1 MTYTEYFQIVRS
13 ASELSDEVFATHW
26 MLMPCISSIPGTDE
40 ANLDTTKGVLKALH
54 KRLNQRLP
62 EIRALAGLSQAGLA
76 HRFGIPVAT
85 VQNWE
90 TRDCCPIYVRLMMLE
105 LFGQWNPVTDM
116 GVSASASR

>member
-13 ASELSDEVFATHW
+13 ASELSGEVFATHW
-26 MLMPCISSIPGTDE
+26 MLMPCISSIPGTNE
-40 ANLDTTKGVLKALH
+40 ATPDTTKAVLKALH
-54 KRLNQRLP
+54 KRLNQSLP

-90 TRDCCPIYVRLMMLE
+90 ARDCGPIYVRLMMLE

-116 GVSASASR
+116 GVSASAGR

>member
-26 MLMPCISSIPGTDE
+26 MLMSCISSIPGTNE
-40 ANLDTTKGVLKALH
+40 ANPDTTKAVLKALH

-90 TRDCCPIYVRLMMLE
+90 ARDCCPIYARLMIME
-105 LFGQWNPVTDM
+105 LFGQWDPVMDM
-116 GVSASASR
+116 GVSASAGR

>member
-13 ASELSDEVFATHW
+13 ASELSGEVFATHW
-26 MLMPCISSIPGTDE
+26 MLMPCISSIPGTNE
-40 ANLDTTKGVLKALH
+40 ATPDPTKAVLKALH
-54 KRLNQRLP
+54 KRLNQSLP

-90 TRDCCPIYVRLMMLE
+90 ARDCCPIYVRLMMLE

-116 GVSASASR
+116 GVSASAGR